1 MAEIDTRP
9 LESVQAA
16 LNLFEQRGDHSRFS
30 SPDRNVRGHS
40 ISQRRIIITVFLVPA
55 QIRPC
60 LQVQG
65 QEIDIVTKELATCK
79 LQLEAKESENKQAH
93 MKLEALRKAMQE
105 LSEKYYRACLDA
117 HRRITEL
124 EADNV
129 AITTRQSQAAAEC
142 EALRGELDVAVG
154 ELDAV
159 RRANAY
165 VLGEVESMETRR
177 ILERESARD
186 GLMRVL
192 ELNEAVLESAVAA
205 IRAEEER
212 SVYFQEVTLE
222 LFSSDKNL
230 EAIRRQKEA
239 MESMEREAKTVE
251 VECLRSELVQL
262 NELYVSSSERAM
274 VPASTMVRHADG
286 DAEANP
292 ADTGR
297 SCDNDHVDV
306 NAGKSDNGKG
316 SQEPRGEVADLVNGC
331 TEVAEAYF
339 DSELPREDCRNIQSG
354 DGNINVTTSAD
365 VVEVQAGQKRRVR
378 FMPESPMEDF
388 KSVNSECCK
397 FMDAGIG
404 MPENLA
410 AKRGSESETAGAGFV
425 SEIVEVNSK
434 EADGDGELYTKEV
447 VDVDRLGDGY
457 VLVAK
462 EPEGGA
468 LKDDKLDAAQ
478 AEISNLRFSLE
489 EALRR
494 AELAEE
500 AKAALEREL
509 REEIQTKQRT
519 PRPRAPG
526 EDGRLRRV
534 ESTPAAPSWRR
545 PTPSQAPG
553 GGKRGGGRP
562 PASTRCL
569 TLGKALNMKYK

>member
-9 LESVQAA
+9 LESVQSA
-16 LNLFEQRGDHSRFS
+16 LNLFEQRSDHSRFS
-30 SPDRNVRGHS
+30 SPDRN
-40 ISQRRIIITVFLVPA
+40 
-55 QIRPC
+55 
-60 LQVQG
+60 G
-65 QEIDIVTKELATCK
+65 QEIDVVTKELATCK
-79 LQLEAKESENKQAH
+79 LQLEAKESESKQAN
-93 MKLEALRKAMQE
+93 MKLEAMRKSMQE
-105 LSEKYYRACLDA
+105 LSEKYDRACLDA

-142 EALRGELDVAVG
+142 EALRDELDVAVG
-154 ELDAV
+154 ELHAV

-230 EAIRRQKEA
+230 KTIRKQKGA
-239 MESMEREAKTVE
+239 MESMEGELLAKTIE
-251 VECLRSELVQL
+251 VECLRSELMQL
-262 NELYVSSSERAM
+262 KELYVSVSERVM
-274 VPASTMVRHADG
+274 VSASTTVRHADG

-297 SCDNDHVDV
+297 SCDDDHVDV
-306 NAGKSDNGKG
+306 NAGKSDDGKG

-331 TEVAEAYF
+331 PEVAEAYF
-339 DSELPREDCRNIQSG
+339 DIELPREDCPNIQSG
-354 DGNINVTTSAD
+354 DGNVNVATSAD
-365 VVEVQAGQKRRVR
+365 VVQVQAGLKRRVR

-388 KSVNSECCK
+388 RSVNSECCK

-410 AKRGSESETAGAGFV
+410 AKRVSESEAAGAGFV
-425 SEIVEVNSK
+425 SEIVEVDSK
-434 EADGDGELYTKEV
+434 EADGDGELHKKEV
-447 VDVDRLGDGY
+447 GDVDRLAGGY

-462 EPEGGA
+462 EADGGS
-468 LKDDKLDAAQ
+468 LKDEKLSAAR
-478 AEISNLRFSLE
+478 AEISDLKFSLE
-489 EALRR
+489 EAVRR

-509 REEIQTKQRT
+509 REEIQLKQRT
-519 PRPRAPG
+519 PRPRAPV

-553 GGKRGGGRP
+553 GGKRGGARP
-562 PASTRCL
+562 PASPGCL
-569 TLGKALNMKYK
+569 TLGKALNMKYN

>member
-9 LESVQAA
+9 LESVQSA
-16 LNLFEQRGDHSRFS
+16 LNLFEQRSDHSRFS
-30 SPDRNVRGHS
+30 SPDRNE
-40 ISQRRIIITVFLVPA
+40 
-55 QIRPC
+55 
-60 LQVQG
+60 
-65 QEIDIVTKELATCK
+65 QEIDVVAKELATCK
-79 LQLEAKESENKQAH
+79 LQLEAKESENKQAN
-93 MKLEALRKAMQE
+93 MKLEALRKTMQD
-105 LSEKYYRACLDA
+105 LSEKYDQACLDA

-142 EALRGELDVAVG
+142 EALRDELDVAVG

-205 IRAEEER
+205 IKAEEER
-212 SVYFQEVTLE
+212 SVYFQEVTLQM
-222 LFSSDKNL
+222 FSSDKNL
-230 EAIRRQKEA
+230 EAIRKHKEA
-239 MESMEREAKTVE
+239 MEGMEGELLAKTVE
-251 VECLRSELVQL
+251 VECLRSELLQL
-262 NELYVSSSERAM
+262 KELYVSSSEGVM
-274 VPASTMVRHADG
+274 VPASATVQHADG
-286 DAEANP
+286 EAVANP
-292 ADTGR
+292 ADAVL
-297 SCDNDHVDV
+297 SCDDDHVDV

-316 SQEPRGEVADLVNGC
+316 SQEPGGEVADLVNGC
-331 TEVAEAYF
+331 PEVAEAYL
-339 DSELPREDCRNIQSG
+339 DSELPREECRNIQSG
-354 DGNINVTTSAD
+354 DGNTNVATSAD
-365 VVEVQAGQKRRVR
+365 AVEVRAGQRRRVR

-404 MPENLA
+404 MSESQA
-410 AKRGSESETAGAGFV
+410 ATRGSEPEAAGAGFV

-434 EADGDGELYTKEV
+434 EADGDGELYTKDQV

-462 EPEGGA
+462 KADGGA
-468 LKDDKLDAAQ
+468 LKDEKLDAAQ
-478 AEISNLRFSLE
+478 AEISDLRFSLE
-489 EALRR
+489 EAVRR

-519 PRPRAPG
+519 PRQRAPG

-545 PTPSQAPG
+545 PTPSQAPA
-553 GGKRGGGRP
+553 GGKKGGGRP
-562 PASTRCL
+562 PASPGCL

>member
-16 LNLFEQRGDHSRFS
+16 LNLFEQRSDHSRFS
-30 SPDRNVRGHS
+30 SPDRN
-40 ISQRRIIITVFLVPA
+40 
-55 QIRPC
+55 
-60 LQVQG
+60 G
-65 QEIDIVTKELATCK
+65 QEIDVVTKELATCK

-105 LSEKYYRACLDA
+105 LSEKYDRACLDA
-117 HRRITEL
+117 HRRISEL
-124 EADNV
+124 ETDNV
-129 AITTRQSQAAAEC
+129 AIISRQSRAAAEC
-142 EALRGELDVAVG
+142 EALRDELAAAVG

-222 LFSSDKNL
+222 LFGSDRNL
-230 EAIRRQKEA
+230 EATRRQQEA
-239 MESMEREAKTVE
+239 MEGMEGELLAKAVE
-251 VECLRSELVQL
+251 VECLRSELMQL
-262 NELYVSSSERAM
+262 KELYVSSSERVV
-274 VPASTMVRHADG
+274 VPASTAARHADA
-286 DAEANP
+286 DADADP
-292 ADTGR
+292 APAGTIR
-297 SCDNDHVDV
+297 SADDDHVHV
-306 NAGKSDNGKG
+306 IAGKSDNGKG
-316 SQEPRGEVADLVNGC
+316 SQEPRGEVTDFVNGC
-331 TEVAEAYF
+331 PEVAEAYF
-339 DSELPREDCRNIQSG
+339 DSELPKEDCRNIRSD
-354 DGNINVTTSAD
+354 DGNINIAMFGQ
-365 VVEVQAGQKRRVR
+365 VVEVQTEPKRRVR

-388 KSVNSECCK
+388 KSVNSECRK
-397 FMDAGIG
+397 YMDAGIG
-404 MPENLA
+404 MSESLA
-410 AKRGSESETAGAGFV
+410 GKRGSEPEAAGASFV
-425 SEIVEVNSK
+425 AEIVVVNSK
-434 EADGDGELYTKEV
+434 EADGDGEFCTKETG
-447 VDVDRLGDGY
+447 DADRLSDGY

-462 EPEGGA
+462 EAEGGA

-478 AEISNLRFSLE
+478 AEISDLRFSLE

-509 REEIQTKQRT
+509 REEIQMKQRP

-534 ESTPAAPSWRR
+534 ESTPAAPSRRR
-545 PTPSQAPG
+545 PSPSQAPG
-553 GGKRGGGRP
+553 GGQRGGARP
-562 PASTRCL
+562 PASPGCL

>member
-9 LESVQAA
+9 LESVQSA
-16 LNLFEQRGDHSRFS
+16 LNLFEQRSDHSRFS
-30 SPDRNVRGHS
+30 SPDRN
-40 ISQRRIIITVFLVPA
+40 
-55 QIRPC
+55 
-60 LQVQG
+60 G
-65 QEIDIVTKELATCK
+65 QEIDVVTKELATCK
-79 LQLEAKESENKQAH
+79 LQLEAKESESKQAN
-93 MKLEALRKAMQE
+93 MKLEAMRKSMQE
-105 LSEKYYRACLDA
+105 LSEKYDRACLDA

-142 EALRGELDVAVG
+142 EALRDELDVAVG
-154 ELDAV
+154 ELHAV

-230 EAIRRQKEA
+230 KTIRKQKGA
-239 MESMEREAKTVE
+239 MESMEGELLAKTIE
-251 VECLRSELVQL
+251 VECLRSELMQL
-262 NELYVSSSERAM
+262 KELYVSVSERVM
-274 VPASTMVRHADG
+274 VSASTTVRHADG

-297 SCDNDHVDV
+297 SCDDDHVDV
-306 NAGKSDNGKG
+306 NAGKSDDGKG

-331 TEVAEAYF
+331 PEVAEAYF
-339 DSELPREDCRNIQSG
+339 DIELPREDCPNIQSG
-354 DGNINVTTSAD
+354 DGNVNVATSAD
-365 VVEVQAGQKRRVR
+365 VVQVQAGLKRRVR

-388 KSVNSECCK
+388 RSVNSECCK

-410 AKRGSESETAGAGFV
+410 AKRVSESEAAGAGFV
-425 SEIVEVNSK
+425 SEIVEVDSK
-434 EADGDGELYTKEV
+434 EADGDGELHKKEV
-447 VDVDRLGDGY
+447 GDVDRLAGGY

-462 EPEGGA
+462 EADGGS
-468 LKDDKLDAAQ
+468 LKDEKLSAAQ
-478 AEISNLRFSLE
+478 AEISDLKFSLE
-489 EALRR
+489 EAVRR

-509 REEIQTKQRT
+509 REEIQLKQRT
-519 PRPRAPG
+519 PRPRAPV

-553 GGKRGGGRP
+553 GGKRGGARP
-562 PASTRCL
+562 PASPGCL

>member
-9 LESVQAA
+9 LESVQSA
-16 LNLFEQRGDHSRFS
+16 LNLFEQRSDHSRFS
-30 SPDRNVRGHS
+30 SPDRN
-40 ISQRRIIITVFLVPA
+40 
-55 QIRPC
+55 
-60 LQVQG
+60 G

-93 MKLEALRKAMQE
+93 MKLEALRKSMQE
-105 LSEKYYRACLDA
+105 LSEKYDQACLDA

-142 EALRGELDVAVG
+142 EALRDELDVAVG

-239 MESMEREAKTVE
+239 MEGMEGELLAKTVE
-251 VECLRSELVQL
+251 VECLRSELMQFK
-262 NELYVSSSERAM
+262 ELYVSSSERFM
-274 VPASTMVRHADG
+274 VRASTMVRRADG

-297 SCDNDHVDV
+297 SSNDGHVDV
-306 NAGKSDNGKG
+306 NAVKSDNGKG
-316 SQEPRGEVADLVNGC
+316 SQEPRGEVADLVN
-331 TEVAEAYF
+331 
-339 DSELPREDCRNIQSG
+339 DSELPREDCQNIQS
-354 DGNINVTTSAD
+354 DDRNINVATSAD

-397 FMDAGIG
+397 YMGAGIG
-404 MPENLA
+404 MSESLA
-410 AKRGSESETAGAGFV
+410 GKRGSESEPEPDASGAGFV

-447 VDVDRLGDGY
+447 GDVDRLGDGY

-462 EPEGGA
+462 EADGGA
-468 LKDDKLDAAQ
+468 LKDEKLNAAQ
-478 AEISNLRFSLE
+478 AEISDLKFSLE
-489 EALRR
+489 EAVRR

-509 REEIQTKQRT
+509 REEIQLKQRT
-519 PRPRAPG
+519 PRPRAPV

-553 GGKRGGGRP
+553 GGKRGGARP
-562 PASTRCL
+562 PASPGCL

>member
-9 LESVQAA
+9 LESVQSA
-16 LNLFEQRGDHSRFS
+16 LNLFEQRSDHSMFS
-30 SPDRNVRGHS
+30 SPDRNE
-40 ISQRRIIITVFLVPA
+40 
-55 QIRPC
+55 
-60 LQVQG
+60 
-65 QEIDIVTKELATCK
+65 QEIDVVAKELATCK
-79 LQLEAKESENKQAH
+79 LQLEAKESENKQAN
-93 MKLEALRKAMQE
+93 MKLEALRKTMQD
-105 LSEKYYRACLDA
+105 LSEKYDQACLDA

-142 EALRGELDVAVG
+142 EALRDELDVAVG

-192 ELNEAVLESAVAA
+192 ELNEAVLDSAVAA
-205 IRAEEER
+205 IKAEEER
-212 SVYFQEVTLE
+212 SVYFQEVTLQM
-222 LFSSDKNL
+222 FSSDKNL
-230 EAIRRQKEA
+230 EAIRKHKEA
-239 MESMEREAKTVE
+239 MEGMEGELLAKTVE
-251 VECLRSELVQL
+251 VECLRSELLQL
-262 NELYVSSSERAM
+262 KELYVSSSERVM
-274 VPASTMVRHADG
+274 VPASATVQHADG
-286 DAEANP
+286 EAVANP
-292 ADTGR
+292 ADAVL
-297 SCDNDHVDV
+297 SCDDDHVDV

-316 SQEPRGEVADLVNGC
+316 SQEPGGEVADLVNGC
-331 TEVAEAYF
+331 PEVAEAYF
-339 DSELPREDCRNIQSG
+339 DSELPREECRNIQSG
-354 DGNINVTTSAD
+354 DGNTNVATSAD
-365 VVEVQAGQKRRVR
+365 AVEVRAGQRRRVR

-404 MPENLA
+404 MSESQA
-410 AKRGSESETAGAGFV
+410 ATRGSEPEAAGAGFV

-434 EADGDGELYTKEV
+434 EADGDGELYTKDQV

-462 EPEGGA
+462 KADGGA
-468 LKDDKLDAAQ
+468 LKDEKLDAAQ
-478 AEISNLRFSLE
+478 AEISDLRFSLE
-489 EALRR
+489 EAVRR

-519 PRPRAPG
+519 PRQRAPG

-545 PTPSQAPG
+545 PTPSQAPA
-553 GGKRGGGRP
+553 GGKKGGGRP
-562 PASTRCL
+562 PASPGCL

>member
-1 MAEIDTRP
+1 
-9 LESVQAA
+9 
-16 LNLFEQRGDHSRFS
+16 
-30 SPDRNVRGHS
+30 
-40 ISQRRIIITVFLVPA
+40 
-55 QIRPC
+55 
-60 LQVQG
+60 
-65 QEIDIVTKELATCK
+65 
-79 LQLEAKESENKQAH
+79 
-93 MKLEALRKAMQE
+93 MKLEAMRKSMQE
-105 LSEKYYRACLDA
+105 LSEKYDRACLDA

-142 EALRGELDVAVG
+142 EALRDELDVAVG
-154 ELDAV
+154 ELHAV

-230 EAIRRQKEA
+230 KTIRKQKGA
-239 MESMEREAKTVE
+239 MESMEGELLAKTIE
-251 VECLRSELVQL
+251 VECLRSELMQL
-262 NELYVSSSERAM
+262 KELYVSVSERVM
-274 VPASTMVRHADG
+274 VSASTTVRHADG

-297 SCDNDHVDV
+297 SCDDDHVDV
-306 NAGKSDNGKG
+306 NAGKSDDGKG

-331 TEVAEAYF
+331 PEVAEAYF
-339 DSELPREDCRNIQSG
+339 DIELPREDCPNIQSG
-354 DGNINVTTSAD
+354 DGNVNVATSAD
-365 VVEVQAGQKRRVR
+365 VVQVQAGLKRRVR

-388 KSVNSECCK
+388 RSVNSECCK

-410 AKRGSESETAGAGFV
+410 AKRVSESEAAGAGFV
-425 SEIVEVNSK
+425 SEIVEVDSK
-434 EADGDGELYTKEV
+434 EADGDGELHKKEV
-447 VDVDRLGDGY
+447 GDVDRLAGGY

-462 EPEGGA
+462 EADGGS
-468 LKDDKLDAAQ
+468 LKDEKLSAAQ
-478 AEISNLRFSLE
+478 AEISDLKFSLE
-489 EALRR
+489 EAVRR

-509 REEIQTKQRT
+509 REEIQLKQRT
-519 PRPRAPG
+519 PRPRAPV

-553 GGKRGGGRP
+553 GGKRGGARP
-562 PASTRCL
+562 PASPGCL

>member
-9 LESVQAA
+9 LESVQSA

-30 SPDRNVRGHS
+30 SPDRN
-40 ISQRRIIITVFLVPA
+40 
-55 QIRPC
+55 
-60 LQVQG
+60 G
-65 QEIDIVTKELATCK
+65 QEIDVVTKELATCK

-105 LSEKYYRACLDA
+105 LSEKYDRACLDA

-142 EALRGELDVAVG
+142 EALRDELDVAVG

-230 EAIRRQKEA
+230 KTIRRQKGA
-239 MESMEREAKTVE
+239 MESMEGELLAKTVE
-251 VECLRSELVQL
+251 VECLRSELMQL
-262 NELYVSSSERAM
+262 KELYVSVSERVM
-274 VPASTMVRHADG
+274 VPASTTMRHAGG

-292 ADTGR
+292 ADTVR
-297 SCDNDHVDV
+297 SCNDDNVDV
-306 NAGKSDNGKG
+306 NAGNSDNGKG
-316 SQEPRGEVADLVNGC
+316 SQEPRGEAVDLVNGYP
-331 TEVAEAYF
+331 EVAEAYF
-339 DSELPREDCRNIQSG
+339 DSELPKEDCGNIRS
-354 DGNINVTTSAD
+354 DNGNINGPTSAD
-365 VVEVQAGQKRRVR
+365 VVHGQAGQRRRVR

-397 FMDAGIG
+397 YMGAGIG
-404 MPENLA
+404 MSESLA
-410 AKRGSESETAGAGFV
+410 AGVGFV

-434 EADGDGELYTKEV
+434 EAGGDGEFYTKEV
-447 VDVDRLGDGY
+447 GDVDRLGDGY

-462 EPEGGA
+462 EAEGGA
-468 LKDDKLDAAQ
+468 LKDEKLNAAQ
-478 AEISNLRFSLE
+478 AEISDLKFSLE
-489 EALRR
+489 EAVRR

-553 GGKRGGGRP
+553 GGKRGGARP
-562 PASTRCL
+562 PASPGCL